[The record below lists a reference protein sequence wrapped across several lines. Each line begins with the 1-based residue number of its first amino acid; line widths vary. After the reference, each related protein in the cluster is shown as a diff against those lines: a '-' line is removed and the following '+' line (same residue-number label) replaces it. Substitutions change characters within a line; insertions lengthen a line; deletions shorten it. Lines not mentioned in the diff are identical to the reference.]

1 MRLHL
6 ACAPHGTPRAAALVI
21 LPQALR
27 GGETVVCDLGYAGR
41 EFDSTL
47 ASLDVRVV
55 RPTRR
60 DKPDRSLYL
69 ATIPAARSLPAFAST
84 TSSAV
89 RVEQSSTT
97 RRSCVASTT

>member
-47 ASLDVRVV
+47 AKSLSR
-55 RPTRR
+55 
-60 DKPDRSLYL
+60 
-69 ATIPAARSLPAFAST
+69 
-84 TSSAV
+84 
-89 RVEQSSTT
+89 
-97 RRSCVASTT
+97 